1 MFIRRTPAKLNNIIH
16 FELFSVYH
24 YYFLC
29 HFVHFFSSEFHF
41 NSILIAFNHRRH
53 RHRRVHYSWDWMV
66 LMMLPRHW
74 PVPAFLVIL
83 LLLALVALLND
94 YTNPVPLIVA
104 PADSFDR
111 KIFLFLHVYFETR
124 FWFGIHSN
132 SIRSSIV
139 DDDVRL
145 GIDFQQ
151 IHSELRRIKCEFY
164 WKLSGG
170 YF

>member
-1 MFIRRTPAKLNNIIH
+1 M
-16 FELFSVYH
+16 FSVYH

-83 LLLALVALLND
+83 LLLASVALLND

-145 GIDFQQ
+145 SIDFQQ